1 MKPTDSINN
10 IEGGN
15 NQILPNATTAIQ
27 YFIFGD
33 KAQKETL
40 AKNENDSS
48 NVEVLDMWSFSGF
61 PPKMPPKEIDRTSDI
76 TLCEKRL
83 QSDHI
88 LCLNGEYGVGLSTLL
103 SQFARRHRTNCVSY
117 FFNDIDRIRLY
128 ANVIGASIAEQ
139 LYWYA
144 YEKPM
149 PSDYIKDGESS
160 IPMLYNHV
168 MKAMRRKHDD
178 VMYFVFDGF
187 DNIPSEFRDGIV
199 RILNLLQWESSRFI
213 FSGSKDS
220 IKDYFEKN
228 RQWTLSENELTR
240 FSEADAK
247 EYFKTF
253 AKNANDDD
261 LVQLYKISQ
270 YGNAHRMDIIRSH
283 YLEKDRLHD
292 ILNSDLTGE
301 SDLYEDDYGRI
312 IADRDNMVL
321 YFFALLSFAT
331 FPIDINFAAKT
342 LDTNTC
348 QIQRIV
354 AKYREFISIN
364 DNYVIS
370 VKEEGFHKHLK
381 KKLSSYKSTIENCI
395 IDVITKLE
403 DPSKFCDVLPAL
415 YKSQNRND
423 DLVNYL
429 TKDNVQYVLIKNKS
443 QAYLNE
449 QCDLGFE
456 ACQSHP
462 DKYIEG
468 LFLFAIN
475 KSSSR
480 EIEKNVLWDYE
491 IEALLALGK
500 YSQAMTLA
508 QSVYL
513 EEEKLKC
520 YLLIARKRKELCLD
534 DEAVLKDTIKQ
545 LVESIKFENI
555 PDKALELAQLL
566 FPVDYESAIGIVDR
580 VAKLH
585 RKDIN
590 TDSIYT
596 LFSLNKKIDPE
607 DPARRDIS
615 TSKIQDDDLRN
626 FADAAKG
633 LFADSDVH
641 QLLSELKR
649 LPNNSQQLHFL
660 QYWLPEHEKK
670 KDVGLVVLEAIR
682 LIVADS
688 DTEMPKARELNAICQ
703 SMHTMSAEQMAKAM
717 DYIDSL
723 GDEIKY
729 PTTDYVDA
737 MLTVIEASRKL
748 LPERSHANLEDLYL
762 YVDDIEDL
770 GVRLNCLSKL
780 LEHFDELGDRVEVE
794 RTIGSTFELG
804 KEIIDGINKL
814 LTETAYH
821 FKVIEGPLKALV
833 CGYRSMINPIIE
845 NVNTD
850 ERRSKAY
857 SYAATQYLLKVK
869 EDKLDL
875 NYFFSLLLKS
885 KMEYG
890 DHNRPLEVLSE
901 KLSED
906 NPTDEKHLKVIKKNF
921 SYIENL
927 EETPVRCIIVMR
939 IYKWLLKNFPD
950 DAFVGRARHVLSDT
964 WDSIDMQSSKI
975 ILGFH
980 IAKSLSK
987 DSREE
992 SEKFLDNSIELKK
1005 NSFLSSSSCLNAFH
1019 YSIKLYEESIYRL
1032 IRLGMC
1038 DEKTLAQFRDD
1049 TDNLLSKSEC
1059 IKAWGKVA
1067 LEYYLANDE
1076 KMFQQLGDEHIPV
1089 EFSNF
1094 STYDQK
1100 CIIYIIS
1107 PALFLR
1113 SSEKFFRLLDSYDEY
1128 FRNACINNIIRFII
1142 TKSVTPIDVSI
1153 RNRSFDLSF
1162 PDCSKLTELLEK
1174 VTDDEIIFNTVD
1186 IIARILR
1193 QTNRKIKP
1201 LSTPQKNQITN
1212 DLIKIVETK
1221 LPTTNGIQHEGY
1233 KIASLGA
1240 LLHANG
1246 DIQSKEKSEWEKKID
1261 SINNIADRAFL
1272 YFLIGPYM
1280 SRRNDKEE
1288 FFSMGIQVAESIKFT
1303 YDRAY
1308 RLDMAITECVDN
1320 NLGSMVQ
1327 RVAEEA
1333 RKSLAVNGT
1342 IDEHKHFIDVL
1353 YQYKPELAE
1362 EYAEK
1367 IDNDPARLYDK
1378 QQLRKHLDSV
1388 KKLEM
1393 AGKEMK
1399 SVNGLNHREQRKFF
1413 SNHLSNLLEGT
1424 EQLLTVGESCNLCIN
1439 YIYSHNI
1446 SESFD
1451 AILYFMETV
1460 AKREKLSKNQTKLI
1474 ESIHRAIR
1482 YNLKIVLSLASGTKI
1497 KLDRINALFKANG
1510 TEADGEIPIGGYNKA
1525 INYLLDWY
1533 RRNQYNKLII
1543 IDPYFQPEDL
1553 SVIKQFTDES
1563 RELSISILTHNG
1575 KDTIDDYRG
1584 TWRKYSNGVKI
1595 PVKVHFVHFVNNS
1608 NDGPLHDRYWILED
1622 EENDCQTGLKLN
1634 SISGMGNK
1642 ESSITPI
1649 DNNIVLSALHIYDRY
1664 ADAKV
1669 KRCSGRDLEYGDIE
1683 LH

>member
-1 MKPTDSINN
+1 MPNDSTNN
-10 IEGGN
+10 ISGGN
-15 NQILPNATTAIQ
+15 NQILPNATHANQ
-27 YFIFGD
+27 YFFFGD
-33 KAQKETL
+33 EAMKEALT
-40 AKNENDSS
+40 KVQRESS
-48 NVEVLDMWSFSGF
+48 KGEVIDMWSFSGF
-61 PPKMPPKEIDRTSDI
+61 PPKTPVKEILRNSDI
-76 TLCEKRL
+76 TLCENRL
-83 QSDHI
+83 QTDHI

-103 SQFARRHRTNCVSY
+103 SQFARHHRRNCVSY
-117 FFNDIDRIRLY
+117 FYNDNDRIRLN

-149 PSDYIKDGESS
+149 PDDSIKDGESS
-160 IPMLYNHV
+160 IPIIYSHV

-220 IKDYFEKN
+220 IKDLFEKN

-247 EYFKTF
+247 EYFRTF
-253 AKNANDDD
+253 ASDASDDD
-261 LVQLYKISQ
+261 LLQLYKISQ
-270 YGNAHRMDIIRSH
+270 YGNAHRMDVIRSH
-283 YLEKDRLHD
+283 YLEKGRLHD

-301 SDLYEDDYGRI
+301 SDLYEEDYERI
-312 IADRDNMVL
+312 FADNDSMVL
-321 YFFALLSFAT
+321 EFFALLSFAT
-331 FPIDINFAAKT
+331 FPIDIVFAVRS
-342 LDTNTC
+342 LETNATR
-348 QIQRIV
+348 IQNLV
-354 AKYREFISIN
+354 NKYSEFVSINDKNIISIN
-364 DNYVIS
+364 
-370 VKEEGFHKHLK
+370 EEGFHKHLK
-381 KKLSSYKSTIENCI
+381 KKLSYYKSTIEDRI
-395 IDVITKLE
+395 IDVIIKLD

-415 YKSQNRND
+415 YKSQNRKD
-423 DLVNYL
+423 ELVKYL
-429 TKDNVQYVLIKNKS
+429 VKDNVQHILIKNKS
-443 QAYLNE
+443 QASINE
-449 QCDLGFE
+449 QCDMGFE
-456 ACQSHP
+456 ACSSQP
-462 DKYIEG
+462 DKYIAN
-468 LFLFAIN
+468 LFRFAIN

-513 EEEKLKC
+513 DEEKLKC
-520 YLLIARKRKELCLD
+520 YLLIARKRKELSLD

-545 LVESIKFENI
+545 LVDTINFENI
-555 PDKALELAQLL
+555 PDKALELARLL
-566 FPVDYESAIGIVDR
+566 LPIDYESAIGIVDR

-596 LFSLNKKIDPE
+596 LFSLYKKVDPE
-607 DPARRDIS
+607 DSARRDIT

-633 LFADSDVH
+633 LFADTDVNH
-641 QLLSELKR
+641 LLNELKK

-660 QYWLPEHEKK
+660 QYWLPEHEDKEN
-670 KDVGLVVLEAIR
+670 VGLVVLEAVR

-688 DTEMPKARELNAICQ
+688 DTEMPKARELNDICQ
-703 SMHTMSAEQMAKAM
+703 SMHTMNAEQMGKAM

-729 PTTDYVDA
+729 PTADYVDA
-737 MLTVIEASRKL
+737 MLTVIEASSTL
-748 LPERSHANLEDLYL
+748 LPERSHANLEDLFL
-762 YVDDIEDL
+762 YVDDIEDQ

-780 LEHFDELGDRVEVE
+780 LEHFDDLGNRTEVE
-794 RTIGSTFELG
+794 RTIGSTVDLG
-804 KEIIDGINKL
+804 KEIINGINKM

-821 FKVIEGPLKALV
+821 VKVIEGPLKALV
-833 CGYRSMINPIIE
+833 CGYKSMVDPIIE

-850 ERRSKAY
+850 ERRSWAY

-869 EDKLDL
+869 KDKLDL
-875 NYFFSLLLKS
+875 NYFFSLLSKS
-885 KMEYG
+885 KAEYD
-890 DHNRPLEVLSE
+890 DHKRPLEVLSE
-901 KLSED
+901 KLSDD
-906 NPTDEKHLKVIKKNF
+906 NPTDEKHLQVLKKNF
-921 SYIENL
+921 GYIENL

-939 IYKWLLKNFPD
+939 VYKWLLKNFSND
-950 DAFVGRARHVLSDT
+950 DLVGRARHILFT
-964 WDSIDMQSSKI
+964 GWDSIDMQSNKI

-987 DSREE
+987 DSKKEAE
-992 SEKFLDNSIELKK
+992 DFLNRSIELKK
-1005 NSFLSSSSCLNAFH
+1005 NSFLASSSCLNAYR
-1019 YSIKLYEESIYRL
+1019 YSINLYEESIYRL

-1038 DEKTLAQFRDD
+1038 DETTLNQFRDD
-1049 TDNLLSKSEC
+1049 TDCLLSKSER
-1059 IKAWGKVA
+1059 IMAWGQIA
-1067 LEYYLANDE
+1067 LEFYLANDE
-1076 KMFQQLGDEHIPV
+1076 KTFQQLGDEHIPV
-1089 EFSNF
+1089 DFSDF
-1094 STYDQK
+1094 SIYERK
-1100 CIIYIIS
+1100 CIIYLIS

-1113 SSEKFFRLLDSYDEY
+1113 SSEKFIRLLDGYDEY
-1128 FRNACINNIIRFII
+1128 FKNACINNVIRFII

-1153 RNRSFDLSF
+1153 RNHPFDLSY
-1162 PDCSKLTELLEK
+1162 PDCTKLTELLEK

-1186 IIARILR
+1186 VIARSLR
-1193 QTNRKIKP
+1193 QSNRQIKP
-1201 LSTPQKNQITN
+1201 LSTPQKNQISA
-1212 DLIKIVETK
+1212 DLLKIIESQ
-1221 LPTTNGIQHEGY
+1221 LPTANGIQHEGY

-1240 LLHANG
+1240 LEHANG
-1246 DIQSKEKSEWEKKID
+1246 DIHSGDKDKWEEKID

-1272 YFLIGPYM
+1272 YFFIAPYM
-1280 SRRNDKEE
+1280 SRRNDKDE
-1288 FFSMGIQVAESIKFT
+1288 FFSKGIKVAETINFT

-1342 IDEHKHFIDVL
+1342 IEEHKRFIDVL
-1353 YQYKPELAE
+1353 YQYKPTLAE

-1378 QQLRKHLDSV
+1378 HQLLKHLDSV
-1388 KKLEM
+1388 KRLEK

-1399 SVNGLNHREQRKFF
+1399 SVSGLNNREQRKFF
-1413 SNHLSNLLEGT
+1413 SNHLSHLLEGT
-1424 EQLLTVGESCNLCIN
+1424 DQLLTVSDACDLTIN

-1460 AKREKLSKNQTKLI
+1460 TKREKQSKSQTKLI

-1482 YNLKIVLSLASGTKI
+1482 YNLKIVLSLASGTKN
-1497 KLDRINALFKANG
+1497 KLDRINALFKTKE

-1525 INYLLDWY
+1525 ISYLLDWY

-1563 RELSISILTHNG
+1563 RDLSISILTHNG
-1575 KDTIDDYRG
+1575 KDTIDDYKG
-1584 TWRKYSNGVKI
+1584 TWRKYSNGVKT
-1595 PVKVHFVHFVNNS
+1595 PVKVYFVHYTNNP
-1608 NDGPLHDRYWILED
+1608 NDGPLHDRYWIIED

-1649 DNNIVLSALHIYDRY
+1649 DNNIVLSALHTYNRY
-1664 ADAKV
+1664 AVAKV
-1669 KRCSGRDLEYGDIE
+1669 MRCSGRDLEYGDIE